1 MITHAYA
8 ARSMQHAK
16 RKIRYVHLKANTK
29 VA

>member
-1 MITHAYA
+1 MRAQLA
-8 ARSMQHAK
+8 ARSTQHAK